1 MNINLNKGERMK
13 TKKIVSGTYEIKT
26 NKYLYEVYQNEH
38 LFDKGWELRIIHEH
52 DKEWIETC
60 PTLSDAKSL
69 IQGIEQKENSIQIE
83 ERA

>member
-1 MNINLNKGERMK
+1 MK
-13 TKKIVSGTYEIKT
+13 TKKIVAGTYEIKT

-52 DKEWIETC
+52 DREWIDTL
-60 PTLSDAKSL
+60 PTLSDAKIL
-69 IQGIEQKENSIQIE
+69 INELE